1 MMSIWLW
8 VTARV
13 GDVTIPLGW
22 MAAAFGAM
30 AVVIGCLWRDNL
42 KLRAALLK
50 EKEEK
55 VALCQGILKLT
66 QGKTR
71 RYDNP

>member
-1 MMSIWLW
+1 MKSIMTWVVMTAGELAIPMSW
-8 VTARV
+8 VAV
-13 GDVTIPLGW
+13 
-22 MAAAFGAM
+22 AFGAM
-30 AVVIGCLWRDNL
+30 AAVIGCLWRDNL

-55 VALCQGILKLT
+55 VALCQGILKVL

-71 RYDNP
+71 RIDP